1 MESQEVRNI
10 IWTFIYAMQGDLKEK
25 KNASSYKP
33 ILFFLEN

>member
-25 KNASSYKP
+25 KMPVHINQYY
-33 ILFFLEN
+33 FF